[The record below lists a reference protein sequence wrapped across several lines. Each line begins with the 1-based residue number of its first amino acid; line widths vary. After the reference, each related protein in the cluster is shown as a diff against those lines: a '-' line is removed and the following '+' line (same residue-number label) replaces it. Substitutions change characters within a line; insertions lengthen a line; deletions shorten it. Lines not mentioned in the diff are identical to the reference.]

1 MSLQLM
7 AHLVENGTPAV
18 VPITVDQYMK
28 MTALGIFREG
38 APIELID
45 GMLLFKDRRDGP
57 TTAMTQGPRHLL
69 AIKLL
74 AQLLEQLLTA
84 DAHHV
89 QQQGPI
95 ICSNESAPEPDL
107 CILKGHPNDYF
118 DALPTASDVELAV
131 EISQT
136 SLSLD
141 QYDKADLYGQSG
153 IPVYWIVNL
162 ADDTLIVRSQPK
174 SPAKGYAKCEVFRRG
189 MTVGLR
195 LSDGESW
202 MLSIDDL
209 LPLRYEP

>member
-7 AHLVENGTPAV
+7 AHLVENGSPAV

-69 AIKLL
+69 TIKLL
-74 AQLLEQLLTA
+74 AQLLEQLLTS
-84 DAHHV
+84 DQFHV
-89 QQQGPI
+89 QQQGPV
-95 ICSNESAPEPDL
+95 ICNGDSAPEPDL
-107 CILKGHPNDYF
+107 CILNGGPSDYF
-118 DALPTASDVELAV
+118 DALPTAADVALAV
-131 EISQT
+131 EVSQT

-153 IPVYWIVNL
+153 IPIYWIVNL
-162 ADDTLIVRSQPK
+162 ADDTLIVRTEPK

-189 MTVGLR
+189 MTVDLR

-202 MLSIDDL
+202 TLAIDDL
-209 LPLRYEP
+209 LPHRYEP